1 MRRDGELVFEVLV
14 REHLPELLA
23 FVRACIHNRAA
34 ADDIVQESFLR
45 LGSASGEI
53 SNHPAYLRKVVLN
66 QARQYLRRRGVERRH
81 LPLPPDPLLPAEL
94 DEIWLLLE
102 GLSSKR
108 RVALVLRYYEDLP
121 FVEIAQLMDCRV
133 GTARSLVHRGL
144 KNLRRM
150 LDADTDWGRG
160 ASASH
165 VGRGGSVGS

>member
-1 MRRDGELVFEVLV
+1 MTSDTRLGGPISDDVIDGLYRSHRVALLRLALLVTGSRSVAE
-14 REHLPELLA
+14 
-23 FVRACIHNRAA
+23 
-34 ADDIVQESFLR
+34 DIVQESFLR

-150 LDADTDWGRG
+150 LDADTD
-160 ASASH
+160 
-165 VGRGGSVGS
+165 